1 MFTCERVAEK
11 TKRCTIRFSETVRA
25 DSDDACKKTCGPTPR
40 HSLSP
45 KTVRKTQ
52 IREFTSATPPVRA
65 AARCSP

>member
-1 MFTCERVAEK
+1 MFTIAEK
-11 TKRCTIRFSETVRA
+11 LKRCTIRFSEDGVRA